1 MPRLLWLLSLAL
13 LQSCAGSPVAQQL
26 EQSFD
31 APEPLPAA
39 MKVPAEEPVE
49 AAGTVPSEP
58 PIDLAETPAK
68 PQPALPTN
76 PRLPPEPYRIT
87 IRLAGAD
94 PAAPAEAVTRALR
107 DASVDFM
114 VERIERVAP

>member
-1 MPRLLWLLSLAL
+1 MPRLLWLLSLAF

-31 APEPLPAA
+31 APEPQPAA

-68 PQPALPTN
+68 PQPALPTT

-87 IRLAGAD
+87 IRLAAAD
-94 PAAPAEAVTRALR
+94 PAAPAEAVTRVLR

>member
-31 APEPLPAA
+31 APKPQPAA

-68 PQPALPTN
+68 PQPALPTT

-87 IRLAGAD
+87 IRLAAAD
-94 PAAPAEAVTRALR
+94 PAAPAEAVTRVLR